1 MQRRLKEVHR
11 IRVTT
16 LEMEFLILD
25 RVPEVGVILI
35 NLKGSIGMQ
44 YLSSMM
50 RMRRMRSLDL
60 V

>member
-1 MQRRLKEVHR
+1 
-11 IRVTT
+11 
-16 LEMEFLILD
+16 MEFLILG
-25 RVPEVGVILI
+25 RVLGVDAIL
-35 NLKGSIGMQ
+35 LLFEGSIGMQ